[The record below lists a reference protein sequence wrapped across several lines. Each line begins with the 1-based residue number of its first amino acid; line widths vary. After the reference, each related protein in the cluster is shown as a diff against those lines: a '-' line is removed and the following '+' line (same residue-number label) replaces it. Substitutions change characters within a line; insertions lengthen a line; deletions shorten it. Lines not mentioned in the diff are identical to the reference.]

1 MGNADIRNC
10 KKGRANGCET
20 GCDAA
25 AWTRGRKKPSFCI
38 IAVLSGGDG
47 LEFAGFESAE
57 IGGGGAFEALV
68 AVDGGVD
75 FVIRKNE
82 PIFGWGVLYASHF
95 TEFQEGGCLLHGGF
109 LLGFAGGLE
118 LLEQGHV
125 FLDGAV
131 DALLVEREELQLFRL
146 E

>member
-1 MGNADIRNC
+1 MTAAVAATI
-10 KKGRANGCET
+10 KKN
-20 GCDAA
+20 
-25 AWTRGRKKPSFCI
+25 
-38 IAVLSGGDG
+38 AVLVILLLCEHCYITSHCMQDFRSRWSGGLG
-47 LEFAGFESAE
+47 LEFAGLEAAE